1 MTAPHTDSAYW
12 ISQLQLI
19 QHPEGGYYREVYRS
33 AEAIS
38 AGSLPSRFDGA
49 RSFSTSIYYLLESGD
64 FSAFHRIKSD
74 EVWHFYGGD
83 PLELHIL
90 SGSEYQMVLIGR
102 DLHAGHHLQYVV
114 PHGAWF
120 ASRPAAGSSYCLL
133 GCTVS
138 PGFDF
143 ADFQMGS
150 VHEVCG
156 ARADIVDLLR
166 ELCRS

>member
-1 MTAPHTDSAYW
+1 MTARAADAAYW
-12 ISQLQLI
+12 ISYLNLI
-19 QHPEGGYYREVYRS
+19 PHPEGGYYREVYRS
-33 AEAIS
+33 AEEVS
-38 AGSLPSRFDGA
+38 SEGLPQRFAGP

-64 FSAFHRIKSD
+64 FSGFHRIKSD
-74 EVWHFYGGD
+74 EIWHFYGGD

-90 SGSEYQMVLIGR
+90 SGSEYQRVLIGR
-102 DLHAGHHLQYVV
+102 ELHAGHHLQFVV

-120 ASRPAAGSSYCLL
+120 ASRPAAGGSYSLL

-150 VHEVCG
+150 VHDVC
-156 ARADIVDLLR
+156 ALRPDLAVPLGS
-166 ELCRS
+166 LCRT

>member
-1 MTAPHTDSAYW
+1 MSAPQTDAAYW
-12 ISQLQLI
+12 VSHLHLI
-19 QHPEGGYYREVYRS
+19 EHPEGGYYREVYRS
-33 AEAIS
+33 AEEVS
-38 AGSLPSRFDGA
+38 SGSLPSRFDGS

-74 EVWHFYGGD
+74 EVWHFYGGN
-83 PLELHIL
+83 PLELHIVA
-90 SGSEYQMVLIGR
+90 GAEYRMVLIGR

-120 ASRPAAGSSYCLL
+120 ASRPAPGSAYSLL

-150 VHEVCG
+150 VQEVCG
-156 ARADIVDLLR
+156 SRADLVDPLR
-166 ELCRS
+166 GLCRR